1 MNLEKLAGCLII
13 ENDKVLLI
21 KEKKDM
27 YWKLLSGK
35 IEEGETVEQCAIRE
49 AKKEGNIDVKLLG
62 LFNKYTFNFKNR
74 NFELTVYEARIVNGN
89 PRVTEAHLEA
99 VDWFSIQFLNNDST
113 PLDKLIYQDLV
124 RRNRK

>member
-21 KEKKDM
+21 KEKKDW

-35 IEEGETVEQCAIRE
+35 IDEGETVEQCAIRE
-49 AKKEGNIDVKLLG
+49 AKEEANIDVELLG
-62 LFNKYTFNFKNR
+62 LFNKYTFNFKDR
-74 NFELTVYEARIVNGN
+74 NFELTVYEARIVGGV
-89 PRVTEAHLEA
+89 PKIRETHLEA
-99 VDWFSIQFLNNDST
+99 VDWFPIEFLNNNST
-113 PLDKLIYQDLV
+113 PLDKLIYQDLL